1 MAETETYLTTA
12 EQITSQSQEKD
23 VAYRT
28 VPGIKDIALPLGIP
42 IVVPGMKDVDVR
54 RTSVGSTP
62 YEGIL
67 IASII
72 LIVYRILF

>member
-1 MAETETYLTTA
+1 MAEAETYLTPA
-12 EQITSQSQEKD
+12 EQITGQPQEND
-23 VAYRT
+23 AAYRT
-28 VPGIKDIALPLGIP
+28 VPGIRNIALPLGIP
-42 IVVPGMKDVDVR
+42 IVVPGMKDVVVR

-67 IASII
+67 ITSII